1 MPARLDV
8 PGRER
13 GPTIRRHVSAEP
25 ASDAQRN
32 RAAWTGFA
40 PQYAEWAPKHWAR
53 TEITWGIWH
62 APETELQILGEV
74 DGLDVIDLGC
84 GTGYFSA
91 WLARRGARPVGVDV
105 TPAQLATARAMM
117 AQFGPRFPLIE
128 ASAERVP
135 LPDASVDLAISEYG
149 AAIWC
154 DPYRWI
160 PEAARLLR
168 PRGRLVFL
176 ATTPIL
182 MMAEPAFGQAG
193 RELLRDYF
201 GMHRFDWPDDHSVEF
216 PLPYGEWI
224 RLFRAN
230 GLEVERLVEL
240 RAPADSPIP
249 FDHLTSEWA
258 NRWPAEHIWVTRK
271 AASVP

>member
-1 MPARLDV
+1 
-8 PGRER
+8 
-13 GPTIRRHVSAEP
+13 VSVES

-40 PQYAEWAPKHWAR
+40 PKYAEWAPKHWASA
-53 TEITWGIWH
+53 EITWGIWH
-62 APETELQILGEV
+62 APETELQILGDV
-74 DGLDVIDLGC
+74 DGLDVVDLGC

-117 AQFGPRFPLIE
+117 DQVGPRFPLIE

-135 LPDASVDLAISEYG
+135 LPDSSFDLALSEYG

-168 PRGRLVFL
+168 PGGRLAFL

-182 MMAEPAFGQAG
+182 MMVEPMFGQAG

-216 PLPYGEWI
+216 QLPYGEWI
-224 RLFRAN
+224 RVFRAN

-240 RAPADSPIP
+240 RAPADTTIP
-249 FDHLTSEWA
+249 FDHITSEWA
-258 NRWPAEHIWVTRK
+258 SRWPAEHIWVTRK
-271 AASVP
+271 APSAP